1 MTSRDTYQRHVQ
13 RVLRVVHYL
22 WQHPQQETPL
32 AVLADMAHF
41 SPYHFHRTY
50 VAVMGE
56 SVSDTRQ
63 RLRLQLAALA
73 LRRQPGSP
81 LLQVAQ
87 RAGYGSAAAFVRA
100 FRQAYGMP
108 PGRYRQHCVQRLQH
122 LSCLENAMYTPEFR
136 TLNHAIQLA
145 ALPHRGDYMQIGQ
158 AFERLGAIARP
169 WLGPESRWYGIY
181 LDDPCAVPAEQL
193 RSAACLT
200 LPPGV
205 SLPAGL
211 EAWRIEAGRYVVICH
226 RGPYSEL
233 EQAYGWL
240 YGVWLPASGE
250 QLADRPCVEAYLNS
264 PQDTAPKDL
273 LTEIWAPLV

>member
-32 AVLADMAHF
+32 AVLAEMAHF

-122 LSCLENAMYTPEFR
+122 LSCLENVMYTPAFR
-136 TLNHAIQLA
+136 TLNHAILLA
-145 ALPHRGDYMQIGQ
+145 ALPHRGADAMLAQQ
-158 AFERLGAIARP
+158 FERLGAIARP

-181 LDDPCAVPAEQL
+181 LDDPRAVPAEQL
-193 RSAACLT
+193 WLAYHPQIDLKTGRL
-200 LPPGV
+200 
-205 SLPAGL
+205 AGL

>member
-56 SVSDTRQ
+56 SVGDTRQ

-108 PGRYRQHCVQRLQH
+108 PGRYRQHCIQRLQH
-122 LSCLENAMYTPEFR
+122 LSCLENAMYTPAFR
-136 TLNHAIQLA
+136 TLNQTVPLA
-145 ALPHRGDYMQIGQ
+145 ALPHYGDYMQIGQ

-169 WLGPESRWYGIY
+169 WLGQESRWYGIY
-181 LDDPCAVPAEQL
+181 LDDPSAVPTEQL
-193 RSAACLT
+193 RSAACVT
-200 LPPGV
+200 LPPGQAV
-205 SLPAGL
+205 PDGL
-211 EAWRIEAGRYVVICH
+211 ETWRIEAGRYVVICH